1 MRKVFKVGG
10 VACGHCAARLQ
21 SELMTIHGINN
32 AYVDKEK
39 QTATIQLSFDVKD
52 DVIKEAILEQGF
64 EYKEKI
70 KES

>member
-1 MRKVFKVGG
+1 MRKVFQISG

-39 QTATIQLSFDVKD
+39 QTATVQLSFEVSDK
-52 DVIKEAILEQGF
+52 K
-64 EYKEKI
+64 
-70 KES
+70 